1 MGMASQQQPTMA
13 FTRHRSFPTPLT
25 PSMPLPG
32 PIPEQIESLPI
43 TPPDISD
50 CFGDKYFKPDSR
62 AIRKA
67 LHVLATER
75 MALSHLE
82 DLYNNSPDI
91 QDSLLRAISHIIQS
105 DSRHGKTVFTG
116 VGKSGHIAKKLVA
129 TFVSLGIHA
138 QFLHPIEA
146 LHGDLGVIR
155 PNDTIVMV
163 TFSGKTPE
171 LLSLL
176 PHINPDIP
184 LIAMTAHLNPSTCPL
199 FSHPARSRS
208 CNVLLP
214 TMIPESETTSFGVS
228 APTTSTTIT
237 LALGDS
243 LALAVADE
251 LHSAAG
257 LQTPAIFAANHPGGA
272 IGAALKPSP
281 AQTIPRM
288 SDLATIVSDVPIATP
303 RPGQQLMCLDVL
315 VAAVRSPRGFVR
327 TSPNHIVGPRRTQ
340 NLRDP
345 ELPVSDVEDE
355 FGKVEIE
362 RTDWIS
368 VLSTTTVDECKNW
381 IRQMR
386 EEGTGRGKE
395 FLRRG
400 TLLGIVDRNEV
411 TGVVEIEEVMGDDF
425 F

>member
-1 MGMASQQQPTMA
+1 
-13 FTRHRSFPTPLT
+13 
-25 PSMPLPG
+25 MPVPG
-32 PIPEQIESLPI
+32 PIPEQIEALPI

-50 CFGDKYFKPDSR
+50 CFGEKYFKPDSR
-62 AIRKA
+62 AIKKA

-75 MALSHLE
+75 SALSHLE
-82 DLYNNSPDI
+82 DLYTTSPDI
-91 QDSLLRAISHIIQS
+91 QDSLLRAISHIIHS
-105 DSRHGKTVFTG
+105 ESRHGKTVFTG

-155 PNDTIVMV
+155 PNDTIVMI
-163 TFSGKTPE
+163 TFSGRTPE

-176 PHINPDIP
+176 PYISPAIP
-184 LIAMTAHLNPSTCPL
+184 LVAMTAHLNPNTCPL
-199 FSHPARSRS
+199 LSHPCRSGS
-208 CNVLLP
+208 SDVLLP
-214 TMIPESETTSFGVS
+214 TTIPESETASFGVS

-243 LALAVADE
+243 LALAIADE
-251 LHSAAG
+251 LHAASG

-272 IGAALKPSP
+272 IGAASKPSP
-281 AQTIPRM
+281 QEIPRM
-288 SDLATIVSDVPIATP
+288 SNLATNVSEVPVVAG
-303 RPGQQLMCLDVL
+303 RPGHILMGLDLL
-315 VAAVRSPRGFVR
+315 VAAVRSPRGYVR
-327 TSPNHIVGPRRTQ
+327 TSANHIVGPRRIQ

-345 ELPVSDVEDE
+345 DLPISELRDE
-355 FGKVEIE
+355 LGKIEIE
-362 RTDWIS
+362 KTDWIS
-368 VLSTTTVDECKNW
+368 VLSTTTVDECKRW
-381 IRQMR
+381 IHQMR

-400 TLLGIVDRNEV
+400 TLLGVVERDEV
-411 TGVVEIEEVMGDDF
+411 TGIVEIEDVMGEDF